1 MNLRKL
7 DLNLLLV
14 FSTVYET
21 RSNTRAAERLGLTQ
35 SAVSN
40 ALKRLRAHLDDPLFE
55 RKGTEFLPTNQARKL
70 APEIKSALEAIERTL
85 HGGESF
91 DPKVSQRTFSLIAM
105 APIETLLIPHLSRL
119 IIDNDY
125 AISLNCLQYV
135 GQEVEKAM
143 EQGQIDVHFEPH
155 ASTRTDWNSVP
166 LYDEQIVFVCRKGNP
181 RYGSQS
187 SISVHELANAPL
199 VSVPEN
205 LRRLTHLE
213 QAVREQNVDRRH
225 VCIVSR
231 LGSIPPVV
239 AQSDMI
245 GPLPEYMARY
255 MAEVYGLHV
264 MDLEFDRPP
273 HQWHM
278 VWPRQ
283 MEDDPGHKWFRQQIQ
298 TFYEQY

>member
-14 FSTVYET
+14 FSMVYET

-55 RKGTEFLPTNQARKL
+55 RKGPEFVPTEQARKL
-70 APEIKSALEAIERTL
+70 APEIKSALDAIERTL

-105 APIETLLIPHLSRL
+105 APIETLLIPHLAQL
-119 IIDNDY
+119 IMDNDY
-125 AISLNCLQYV
+125 PIGLNCLQFA
-135 GQEVEKAM
+135 GLEVEKAM
-143 EQGQIDVHFEPH
+143 EKGQIDVHFEPH

-166 LYDEQIVFVCRKGNP
+166 LYEEQIVFVCRQGHP
-181 RYGSQS
+181 RYGKQS
-187 SISVHELANAPL
+187 SISVQELSSAPL
-199 VSVPEN
+199 VSLPEN

-213 QAVREQNVDRRH
+213 QAVREQKVERRH

-231 LGSIPPVV
+231 LGSVPPVV

-245 GPLPEYMARY
+245 APLPEHMAHYMAG
-255 MAEVYGLHV
+255 VYGLHV
-264 MDLEFDRPP
+264 MDLEFDRPA

-283 MEDDPGHKWFRQQIQ
+283 MEDDPGNRWLRKQIQ
-298 TFYEQY
+298 TFYERF